1 MGTVTTYVSPN
12 AMLIPN
18 VEVTDEFT
26 DAVKGLEDAIVR
38 RPLGGLH
45 ALADTYASLK
55 IVTSDLIEGQS
66 DSTVLA
72 TANFIIQSISHT
84 AQERSQTVHTFSEDR
99 VFFYGHAIDT
109 IQVDAMLVENE
120 TFQWL
125 QEWYKNYKA
134 QISGTA
140 ALGQGK
146 NQKVKLSCEDRT
158 YSGFITDMSMVRTSQ
173 DRHGVQMRFT
183 MLVAETGFTRD
194 VLKKATVLKQTGS
207 DEGAFATINRRLE
220 GAANSKGAIRATPEE
235 LLFGV
240 SSTVKYTS
248 ENKVLADAFPEEFMR
263 QRRVNE
269 VPVTPQN
276 IRSFLKEEKLRF
288 TWDFIPLFDFTQT
301 TKAERT
307 NALNTLIRTQA
318 AAQKKL
324 EASRTAFMKKYTTE
338 SYVSTSAPTAMQR
351 IAYAAVGVVI
361 SSTQAA
367 AEIGLREAGLSRGG
381 AMDGYVPFRDDA
393 AILKSAAEG
402 VAKDFGPIEAP
413 SE

>member
-55 IVTSDLIEGQS
+55 IVTSGLIEGQS
-66 DSTVLA
+66 DSTVPA

-140 ALGQGK
+140 ALGQSK
-146 NQKVKLSCEDRT
+146 NRKVKLSCEDRT

-183 MLVAETGFTRD
+183 MLVAETDFTRD
-194 VLKKATVLKQTGS
+194 VLKRATVLKQIGS
-207 DEGAFATINRRLE
+207 DEGAFATINRRLK
-220 GAANSKGAIRATPEE
+220 GAANSEGAIRATPKE
-235 LLFGV
+235 LLFVV

-263 QRRVNE
+263 QRRVNAASAASQDTYSLPFE
-269 VPVTPQN
+269 
-276 IRSFLKEEKLRF
+276 LRH
-288 TWDFIPLFDFTQT
+288 T
-301 TKAERT
+301 TEADRT
-307 NALNTLIRTQA
+307 AALNILIRTQA

-324 EASRTAFMKKYTTE
+324 EDSRTEFIKKYTTE
-338 SYVSTSAPTAMQR
+338 SYVSTSAPTVMQR

-367 AEIGLREAGLSRGG
+367 AELGLRAAGLSRGG
-381 AMDGYVPFRDDA
+381 VLDGYVPVRDDP